1 MAFRS
6 SGPEVF
12 CKKCVFKNFAKL
24 TGKQLRSATL
34 LKKILWHRCFLVN
47 FSKFLRTLFFHRTPP
62 VAASGPS
69 QQVQYIIKVLRITLL
84 RTDSHNYSHNSCLIN
99 SSHMFSHHKVS
110 QWYCGNGIVKGK
122 HFTSD
127 ILFIS
132 SVLCYR
138 KITVPFKKHK
148 NKKETPL
155 KRDSGKG
162 DFLWNLK
169 KAWQHLF

>member
-1 MAFRS
+1 MPQSSQLNDKKYPISLLTSLAVAFRS

-24 TGKQLRSATL
+24 TGKHLRSATL

-84 RTDSHNYSHNSCLIN
+84 CTDSHNNSHNSCLIN

-110 QWYCGNGIVKGK
+110 QWYCKG
-122 HFTSD
+122 TSVSRL
-127 ILFIS
+127 IFFS
-132 SVLCYR
+132 YR
-138 KITVPFKKHK
+138 RFSAIGKSPFLLKNTRIKKK
-148 NKKETPL
+148 L
-155 KRDSGKG
+155 
-162 DFLWNLK
+162 L
-169 KAWQHLF
+169 

>member
-1 MAFRS
+1 MPQSSQLNDKKYPISLLTSLAVAFRS

-24 TGKQLRSATL
+24 TGKHLRSATL

-84 RTDSHNYSHNSCLIN
+84 CTDSHNNSHNSCLIN

-110 QWYCGNGIVKGK
+110 QWYCGNGIAKGQAF
-122 HFTSD
+122 HVWYSFHIVGS
-127 ILFIS
+127 L
-132 SVLCYR
+132 L
-138 KITVPFKKHK
+138 
-148 NKKETPL
+148 
-155 KRDSGKG
+155 
-162 DFLWNLK
+162 
-169 KAWQHLF
+169 